1 MKKLTCSCC
10 GRKILGRV
18 HGPYLNSLCV
28 CDDCWN
34 DPALFF
40 EDKITTSFHTE
51 ALESLNLS
59 DALNQIEVIDMYL
72 SSMKSTGFQ
81 STLAWKDLVNNKNLV
96 IPVFRFT
103 QKGLPFFIG
112 KIRPAEL
119 LILSSVDQ
127 WNEDKLDG
135 YQRERI
141 KDKNREIKEFLKNC
155 DLPIVPPIIA
165 SIKQSS
171 FIPTTEDFGNIEVP
185 ILPGNIALIDGQQ
198 RTGGFSELFYE
209 IRSEVKKSKEQLENV
224 IALYHEFL
232 KFEIPILLID
242 PLLIIQK
249 LREKNTFSN
258 IKPIDIERAFFFI
271 INKTQK
277 SVGSSLND
285 ELAYLIMSTGI
296 TGIPILDK
304 KKWRAELVPV
314 VNELNREG
322 SPLYELINL
331 GGSNGL
337 KRPISLTSFVSSLKP
352 LYDNSVFKN
361 YSQDEKVQYLKV
373 YWWAVRAVF
382 PEAFK
387 QSKQYLLTKTI
398 GIYPMNSLSAD
409 ILVKILEDGK
419 NPLSREDV
427 YSYVVLLKDVDWS
440 ANTSEFAY
448 FSGKKGTIQGY
459 KMLKYIFENKVNN
472 MYMS

>member
-1 MKKLTCSCC
+1 MKKFTCSCC
-10 GRKILGRV
+10 GRKILGQV
-18 HGPYLNSLCV
+18 HGPYLDGLCV

-40 EDKITTSFHTE
+40 EDKITTSFQAG
-51 ALESLNLS
+51 ALETLDLT
-59 DALNQIEVIDMYL
+59 DTLNQIEVIDMYL
-72 SSMKSTGFQ
+72 SSMKATGFQ

-96 IPVFRFT
+96 IPVLRFT
-103 QKGLPFFIG
+103 QKGLPLFIG

-119 LILSSVDQ
+119 LILSSVNQ

-141 KDKNREIKEFLKNC
+141 RDKNREIKEFLKNC

-171 FIPTTEDFGNIEVP
+171 FIPMMEDSGNIEIP

-209 IRSEVKKSKEQLENV
+209 IRSEIKKSTEQQENV
-224 IALYHEFL
+224 IALFHEFL
-232 KFEIPILLID
+232 KFEIPILFID
-242 PLLIIQK
+242 PLLIIKK
-249 LREKNTFSN
+249 LREKNTLSN

-277 SVGSSLND
+277 PVSSSLND
-285 ELAYLIMSTGI
+285 ELAYLIISTGI
-296 TGIPILDK
+296 TGIPILNK

-322 SPLYELINL
+322 SPLYKLINL

-337 KRPISLTSFVSSLKP
+337 QRPIPLTSFVSSLKP

-361 YSQDEKVQYLKV
+361 YSQNEKVQYLKV
-373 YWWAVRAVF
+373 YWEAVKKVF

-398 GIYPMNSLSAD
+398 GMYPMNSLSAD

-419 NPLSREDV
+419 NPLSQEDV
-427 YSYVVLLKDVDWS
+427 YSYVVLLKDIDWS
-440 ANTSEFAY
+440 VDTSKFAY
-448 FSGKKGTIQGY
+448 FIGKKGTNQGY
-459 KMLKYIFENKVNN
+459 KLLKNNFENKINN
-472 MYMS
+472 MN